1 MTCEHLVC
9 AVCAGPV
16 VEGRCAT
23 CRISRAHVHGAI
35 PFWLSRQALAVLVAV
50 LTVLWLLAANLN

>member
-1 MTCEHLVC
+1 MTCERLVC

-23 CRISRAHVHGAI
+23 CRISRAHVHGAA
-35 PFWLSRQALAVLVAV
+35 PFGLTPQLIAVLA
-50 LTVLWLLAANLN
+50 TVLALLSLLAAHVR